1 MCFWLCDLSAFLSW
15 RQLRV
20 GVADWG
26 SFNYF
31 MGTIRKIGRFYLGGL

>member
-1 MCFWLCDLSAFLSW
+1 MRERCTQIK
-15 RQLRV
+15 QLRV